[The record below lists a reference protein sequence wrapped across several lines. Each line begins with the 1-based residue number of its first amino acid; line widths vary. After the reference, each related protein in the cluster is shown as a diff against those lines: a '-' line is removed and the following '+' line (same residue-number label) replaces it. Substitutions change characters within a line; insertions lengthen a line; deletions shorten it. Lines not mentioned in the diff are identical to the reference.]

1 MALEDVADQLHSLA
15 IHLLRHVRPADAATG
30 ISAARLSAL
39 SVIGFGGPCTVS
51 ELAAAEQVAIP
62 TISKIVAALVGDG
75 LVTRLP
81 DAQDRR
87 VVRLAATTAGM
98 ARLRAGRARRIAQ
111 IVALLERLPPEEI
124 QAVQTAVA
132 AINRALVE

>member
-1 MALEDVADQLHSLA
+1 MALDDVADQLHSLA
-15 IHLLRHVRPADAATG
+15 IHLLRRVRTVDAITG

-39 SVIGFGGPCTVS
+39 SVLGFGGPCTVS

-62 TISKIVAALVGDG
+62 TISKIVAALVADG

-87 VVRLAATTAGM
+87 VVRLAATEAGM
-98 ARLRAGRARRIAQ
+98 GRLRAGRERRIAQ
-111 IVALLERLPPEEI
+111 IVTLLERLPPDEI
-124 QAVQTAVA
+124 QGVQRAIA
-132 AINRALVE
+132 ALNQALVE

>member
-15 IHLLRHVRPADAATG
+15 IHLLRRVRPADAATG

-87 VVRLAATTAGM
+87 VVRLAATAAGM

-111 IVALLERLPPEEI
+111 IVTLLERLPPEEI